1 MRQRGPGVNGLPLDE
16 LRFTMH
22 PMIPQQIGRY
32 EIKEELG
39 RGGMAMVYRASDP
52 EFGREV
58 AIKVLPPEI
67 LHDPSFRARFKRE
80 AKIIASL
87 EHPAIVPVYDFGED
101 NGQPYLVMRY
111 MTGGS
116 LALRLLQGPMA
127 LPEVSRI
134 VSALAAAL
142 DEAHNKG
149 IIHRD
154 LKPANI
160 LFDQHRLPYIADFGI
175 AKLAEGTATL
185 TGSAVVGTPAYMSPE
200 QVRGG
205 RDLDGRSDL
214 YSFGLIVFEMLTG
227 QQPFKADT
235 PVAMAMKHIGE
246 PPPRLRSVRPDLP
259 SACQD
264 VLDRLLAKDRAQR
277 PANAVETA
285 QDLEA
290 IAGGRPLP
298 PRPGGGATV
307 VETAVD
313 RTLAHMP
320 APVTRPA
327 APHPTPP
334 PVIREPARAL
344 VIPPPV
350 MREPART
357 PPPVSPPA
365 VAPASRRGLGIIGW
379 VAIALGVLAISIAGG
394 IFLTGGFAKLAALFN
409 GVATSVPLT
418 PVAPVATD
426 TPSPAATPDALA
438 TDQAAAVLTQQAPAT
453 TQAATQAVQPTAT
466 ATATVTASPTP
477 THAATPAAATPTT
490 APPTSTR
497 ASSGPITTRPVQFV
511 SAQRAGDNNQALATL
526 SLEFTGGAGPF
537 TLSGDGIA
545 SPITKNITGTFTDN
559 GVTYNYIHF
568 EVGSSC
574 GAQMPGTVHIQ
585 DSAGQS
591 ASQTYFVTVNC
602 P

>member
-1 MRQRGPGVNGLPLDE
+1 
-16 LRFTMH
+16 
-22 PMIPQQIGRY
+22 MIPKQIGRY

-58 AIKVLPPEI
+58 AIKVLPPEM

-116 LALRLLQGPMA
+116 LAQRLQQGLMA
-127 LPEVSRI
+127 LPEVARI

-142 DEAHNKG
+142 DEAHSKG

-175 AKLAEGTATL
+175 AKLAEGTASF

-200 QVRGG
+200 QVRGEH
-205 RDLDGRSDL
+205 DIDGRSDL
-214 YSFGLIVFEMLTG
+214 YSFGLIVFEMLTA

-246 PPPRLRSVRPDLP
+246 PPPRLRIVRPDLP
-259 SACQD
+259 PACQD
-264 VLDRLLAKDRAQR
+264 VLDRLLAKDRAER
-277 PANAVETA
+277 PANAVEVA

-307 VETAVD
+307 VETAID

-327 APHPTPP
+327 TPHPP
-334 PVIREPARAL
+334 PVFREPTRAP

-357 PPPVSPPA
+357 PPPVSPLA
-365 VAPASRRGLGIIGW
+365 VAPAPRRGLGIIGW
-379 VAIALGVLAISIAGG
+379 IAIALGVLAISIVGG
-394 IFLTGGFAKLAALFN
+394 IFLTGGFAKLAALF
-409 GVATSVPLT
+409 GGAATSVPFT
-418 PVAPVATD
+418 PEVPVATD
-426 TPSPAATPDALA
+426 TQSPAATPDALA
-438 TDQAAAVLTQQAPAT
+438 TDQAAAALTQQAPTT
-453 TQAATQAVQPTAT
+453 TQAATQALQLIATAT

-477 THAATPAAATPTT
+477 RPAATATAAPPTT

-497 ASSGPITTRPVQFV
+497 ASSGPLATRGVQFV

-545 SPITKNITGTFTDN
+545 SPTTKNITGTFTDN

-568 EVGSSC
+568 EVASSC
-574 GAQMPGTVHIQ
+574 GAQMPGTVNVR
-585 DSAGQS
+585 DSGGQA

>member
-1 MRQRGPGVNGLPLDE
+1 
-16 LRFTMH
+16 
-22 PMIPQQIGRY
+22 MIPTQIGRY

-58 AIKVLPPEI
+58 AVKVLPPEM

-116 LALRLLQGPMA
+116 LAQRLQQGPMA

-175 AKLAEGTATL
+175 AKMAEGTASF

-205 RDLDGRSDL
+205 RDIDGRSDL
-214 YSFGLIVFEMLTG
+214 YSFGLIVFEMLTA

-246 PPPRLRSVRPDLP
+246 PPPRLRVVRPDLP
-259 SACQD
+259 PACQD
-264 VLDRLLAKDRAQR
+264 VLDRLLAKDRAER
-277 PANAVETA
+277 PANAVEVA

-298 PRPGGGATV
+298 PRLGGGATV
-307 VETAVD
+307 VETAID

-320 APVTRPA
+320 APVTRQA
-327 APHPTPP
+327 VPHPTPP
-334 PVIREPARAL
+334 P

-357 PPPVSPPA
+357 PPPPVQYAAPVSA
-365 VAPASRRGLGIIGW
+365 STVAPAQRRGLGIIGW
-379 VAIALGVLAISIAGG
+379 IAIALGVLAISIVGG
-394 IFLTGGFAKLAALFN
+394 IFLTGGFAKLAALFS
-409 GVATSVPLT
+409 GAATSVPAT
-418 PVAPVATD
+418 PIVPVATD

-438 TDQAAAVLTQQAPAT
+438 TDQAAAALTGQAPAT
-453 TQAATQAVQPTAT
+453 TEAATQELQLTATASATASASPTPRPAAT
-466 ATATVTASPTP
+466 ATAVP
-477 THAATPAAATPTT
+477 PTT
-490 APPTSTR
+490 APPTNTP
-497 ASSGPITTRPVQFV
+497 ASSGPLATRRVQFV
-511 SAQRAGDNNQALATL
+511 SAQRVGDNNQALATL
-526 SLEFTGGAGPF
+526 SLEFTGGAGPY

-545 SPITKNITGTFTDN
+545 SPITKGVSGTFIDN

-568 EVGSSC
+568 EVASSC
-574 GAQMPGTVHIQ
+574 GAQMPGTVNIR
-585 DSAGQS
+585 DSGGQS